1 LPVHVF
7 WRSRIFPLSVR
18 CESMSCSHVLGASSA
33 TQKVAP
39 LAVAQRL
46 TDLFMQ
52 FPSAAVGGI
61 QWRVLARKYEERHAT
76 RLDLSNLGHASSLAA
91 ANTLLWEVLRLVD
104 TEDIDNPIVAI
115 DDSVALTPH
124 PGSMASWP
132 SLYVALCDAV
142 QSSGTVQLE
151 SEENGEG
158 VRCLLLSQLKPLLQ
172 SRWHANFDENGLGFL
187 SEEGSY
193 VKMKKMKHLVQAV
206 LRWRDQRVEWS
217 RSRAAKMTGADKV
230 LMPHLELVASKKHN
244 DLMLRY
250 VPCVVSR
257 QADVLLESSQNAL
270 VPNSHSSMS
279 SSTSSPRSGM
289 EEELAFLRAEN
300 AKLRSRN
307 EMLTH
312 EQFDVSDMAS
322 ETSSHEMFAP
332 VTFLP
337 ESMVEVFDDPYEPPP
352 QKLQW
357 TSSSMSVAST
367 GTGRSTPSHSWSHS
381 SVATPAS
388 MTPVPSSD
396 VAGCMTPTSGLG
408 CALVPMWF
416 SLVPSA
422 SGAFGDRSMIPTG
435 IVQRFRSQIDASD
448 SAPLVPPPRWDR
460 K

>member
-1 LPVHVF
+1 
-7 WRSRIFPLSVR
+7 
-18 CESMSCSHVLGASSA
+18 MLGASA
-33 TQKVAP
+33 AQKVAP
-39 LAVAQRL
+39 NICAQRL
-46 TDLFMQ
+46 TDLLMQ
-52 FPSAAVGGI
+52 FPSASMGGI
-61 QWRVLARKYEERHAT
+61 QWSVLARKYEERHAT
-76 RLDLSNLGHASSLAA
+76 RLDLSSLGHVSPLAA
-91 ANTLLWEVLRLVD
+91 ASTLLWDVLRLVN

-124 PGSMASWP
+124 PGSMGSWP

-142 QSSGTVQLE
+142 QSSGAVQLE
-151 SEENGEG
+151 PEENAGG

-206 LRWRDQRVEWS
+206 LRWRDQRVEWTQS
-217 RSRAAKMTGADKV
+217 RGAKMTRADKV
-230 LMPHLELVASKKHN
+230 LIPHLELVASKKHN

-250 VPCVVSR
+250 VPCAR
-257 QADVLLESSQNAL
+257 CQDDLMLKSSQDAL
-270 VPNSHSSMS
+270 VPSPQFSVAS

-307 EMLTH
+307 ELLTH
-312 EQFDVSDMAS
+312 EQFDASDIAS
-322 ETSSHEMFAP
+322 EASFHESFAP
-332 VTFLP
+332 MIFLP

-357 TSSSMSVAST
+357 TSSAASFAST
-367 GTGRSTPSHSWSHS
+367 STGCSTPTLSWTHS
-381 SVATPAS
+381 SGATPAS
-388 MTPVPSSD
+388 MTPVPNSD

-448 SAPLVPPPRWDR
+448 CAPLVPPPRWDR

>member
-1 LPVHVF
+1 ML
-7 WRSRIFPLSVR
+7 
-18 CESMSCSHVLGASSA
+18 CASA
-33 TQKVAP
+33 AQKVAP
-39 LAVAQRL
+39 SAVAQRL
-46 TDLFMQ
+46 TDLLMQ

-76 RLDLSNLGHASSLAA
+76 RLDLSTLGHASPLAA
-91 ANTLLWEVLRLVD
+91 ASTLLWEVLRLVD

-124 PGSMASWP
+124 PGSMGSWP

-142 QSSGTVQLE
+142 QTSGTVQVE
-151 SEENGEG
+151 PTENQKG

-206 LRWRDQRVEWS
+206 LRWRDQRVAWTES
-217 RSRAAKMTGADKV
+217 KTTKMTSADRV
-230 LMPHLELVASKKHN
+230 LIPQLELVASKKHN

-250 VPCVVSR
+250 VPGNELIQSTRDELVQVPVSPV
-257 QADVLLESSQNAL
+257 AA
-270 VPNSHSSMS
+270 S
-279 SSTSSPRSGM
+279 SSLRCGM

-300 AKLRSRN
+300 AKLRTRN
-307 EMLTH
+307 EVLSH
-312 EQFDVSDMAS
+312 EQFDMSDMVS
-322 ETSSHEMFAP
+322 EASSHEMLTP

-337 ESMVEVFDDPYEPPP
+337 EIMSEVFDDPYEPPP
-352 QKLQW
+352 QKFQW
-357 TSSSMSVAST
+357 TSSMSVAST
-367 GTGRSTPSHSWSHS
+367 GTGCSTPSLSWGHS
-381 SVATPAS
+381 SGATPAS
-388 MTPVPSSD
+388 MTPVPSAD
-396 VAGCMTPTSGLG
+396 LAECMTPTSGLG

-416 SLVPSA
+416 SLVPSV

-448 SAPLVPPPRWDR
+448 SLPLVPPPRWDR

>member
-1 LPVHVF
+1 
-7 WRSRIFPLSVR
+7 
-18 CESMSCSHVLGASSA
+18 
-33 TQKVAP
+33 
-39 LAVAQRL
+39 
-46 TDLFMQ
+46 
-52 FPSAAVGGI
+52 
-61 QWRVLARKYEERHAT
+61 
-76 RLDLSNLGHASSLAA
+76 
-91 ANTLLWEVLRLVD
+91 VLRLVD

-124 PGSMASWP
+124 PGCMGSWP
-132 SLYVALCDAV
+132 SLYVALCEAV
-142 QSSGTVQLE
+142 QTSGAVQLE
-151 SEENGEG
+151 PEENQKG

-206 LRWRDQRVEWS
+206 LRWRDQRVEWT
-217 RSRAAKMTGADKV
+217 RSRAAKMTTADKV
-230 LMPHLELVASKKHN
+230 LIPQLELVASKKHN

-250 VPCVVSR
+250 EPCTDIV
-257 QADVLLESSQNAL
+257 QTTQDELLQPPLSPVA
-270 VPNSHSSMS
+270 S
-279 SSTSSPRSGM
+279 SSSSLRCGM

-307 EMLTH
+307 EMLSH
-312 EQFDVSDMAS
+312 EQFDMSDMTS
-322 ETSSHEMFAP
+322 EASSHEMVAP

-337 ESMVEVFDDPYEPPP
+337 ETMSEVFDDPYEPPP

-357 TSSSMSVAST
+357 TSSLSVAST
-367 GTGRSTPSHSWSHS
+367 GTGCSTPSLSWAHS
-381 SVATPAS
+381 SGATPAS
-388 MTPVPSSD
+388 MTPVL
-396 VAGCMTPTSGLG
+396 GCMTPTSGLG

-416 SLVPSA
+416 SLVPPI

-435 IVQRFRSQIDASD
+435 IVQRFRSQIDASA

>member
-1 LPVHVF
+1 
-7 WRSRIFPLSVR
+7 
-18 CESMSCSHVLGASSA
+18 MLGASNTT
-33 TQKVAP
+33 TQKVVP
-39 LAVAQRL
+39 TAVAQRL
-46 TDLFMQ
+46 TDLLMQ
-52 FPSAAVGGI
+52 FPSAAMGGI

-76 RLDLSNLGHASSLAA
+76 RLDLSTLGHASPLAA
-91 ANTLLWEVLRLVD
+91 ASTLLWDVLRLVD

-124 PGSMASWP
+124 PGSMGSWP

-142 QSSGTVQLE
+142 QTSGTVQLE
-151 SEENGEG
+151 PTENQKG

-206 LRWRDQRVEWS
+206 LRWRDQRVEWT
-217 RSRAAKMTGADKV
+217 RSRGTKMTSSDKV
-230 LMPHLELVASKKHN
+230 LIPQLELVASKKHN

-250 VPCVVSR
+250 VPGNDLMHGT
-257 QADVLLESSQNAL
+257 QDNL
-270 VPNSHSSMS
+270 VQPPLSPIAS
-279 SSTSSPRSGM
+279 SSSSLRCGM

-307 EMLTH
+307 DMLSH
-312 EQFDVSDMAS
+312 EQFDLSDMAS
-322 ETSSHEMFAP
+322 EASSHEMLAP

-337 ESMVEVFDDPYEPPP
+337 ETMSEVFDDPYEPPP
-352 QKLQW
+352 QKFQW
-357 TSSSMSVAST
+357 TSSVSVAST
-367 GTGRSTPSHSWSHS
+367 GTGCSTPSLSWAHSTG
-381 SVATPAS
+381 ATPAS
-388 MTPVPSSD
+388 VTPVPTAD
-396 VAGCMTPTSGLG
+396 MAGCMTPTSGLG

-416 SLVPSA
+416 SLVPSV

>member
-1 LPVHVF
+1 
-7 WRSRIFPLSVR
+7 
-18 CESMSCSHVLGASSA
+18 MLGASAA
-33 TQKVAP
+33 TQKVP
-39 LAVAQRL
+39 PSAVAQRL
-46 TDLFMQ
+46 TDLLMQ
-52 FPSAAVGGI
+52 FPSAAMGGI
-61 QWRVLARKYEERHAT
+61 QWQVLARKYEERHAT
-76 RLDLSNLGHASSLAA
+76 RLDLASLGHASPLAA
-91 ANTLLWEVLRLVD
+91 ASTLLWDVLRLVD

-124 PGSMASWP
+124 PGSMGSWP
-132 SLYVALCDAV
+132 SLYVALCEAV
-142 QSSGTVQLE
+142 LSSGTVQLE
-151 SEENGEG
+151 PEENAGG

-206 LRWRDQRVEWS
+206 LRWRNQRVEWTQS
-217 RSRAAKMTGADKV
+217 RSAKMTGVDKV
-230 LMPHLELVASKKHN
+230 LIPQLELIASKKHN

-250 VPCVVSR
+250 VPCTSCH
-257 QADVLLESSQNAL
+257 DDL
-270 VPNSHSSMS
+270 VPCTSCTSCQALAEASP
-279 SSTSSPRSGM
+279 STSSPRLDM
-289 EEELAFLRAEN
+289 AEELAFLRAEN

-322 ETSSHEMFAP
+322 EVSSQESFAP

-337 ESMVEVFDDPYEPPP
+337 ESLVEVFDDPFEPPP
-352 QKLQW
+352 QKLFRSL
-357 TSSSMSVAST
+357 SSAASIAST
-367 GTGRSTPSHSWSHS
+367 GTGCSTPIPSWPHS
-381 SVATPAS
+381 SGATPAS
-388 MTPVPSSD
+388 MTPVPSD
-396 VAGCMTPTSGLG
+396 VAGCMTPTSGHG

-435 IVQRFRSQIDASD
+435 IVQRFRSQIDAFD
-448 SAPLVPPPRWDR
+448 SAPVMPPPRWDR

>member
-1 LPVHVF
+1 
-7 WRSRIFPLSVR
+7 
-18 CESMSCSHVLGASSA
+18 
-33 TQKVAP
+33 
-39 LAVAQRL
+39 
-46 TDLFMQ
+46 MQ

-76 RLDLSNLGHASSLAA
+76 HLDLSSLGHVSPLAA
-91 ANTLLWEVLRLVD
+91 ASTLLWDVLRLVD

-124 PGSMASWP
+124 PGSMGSWP

-142 QSSGTVQLE
+142 QSSGTIQLE
-151 SEENGEG
+151 HEEDAGG

-187 SEEGSY
+187 SDEGSY

-206 LRWRDQRVEWS
+206 LRWRGQRVELTQ
-217 RSRAAKMTGADKV
+217 SRAAKMAAVDRV
-230 LMPHLELVASKKHN
+230 LIPHLELVASKKHN

-250 VPCVVSR
+250 VPCVRCQDDLILKSP
-257 QADVLLESSQNAL
+257 QDAL
-270 VPNSHSSMS
+270 VPSPQSSVAS
-279 SSTSSPRSGM
+279 SSNSSPRSGM

-312 EQFDVSDMAS
+312 EQFDVSDMTSEAS
-322 ETSSHEMFAP
+322 CHESFVPM
-332 VTFLP
+332 TFLP

-357 TSSSMSVAST
+357 TSSAASVAST
-367 GTGRSTPSHSWSHS
+367 GTGCSTPLSWTHS

-388 MTPVPSSD
+388 MTPVPSD
-396 VAGCMTPTSGLG
+396 VPGCMTPTSGLG

-422 SGAFGDRSMIPTG
+422 SVAFGDRSMIPTG
-435 IVQRFRSQIDASD
+435 IVQRFRSQIDASG